1 MAQMLPA
8 EHVVVERSVESS
20 HFGEP
25 LSRNSYDDPHSEL
38 SRLLERLWTERGS
51 VGDRYNQPSV
61 SHHDANQV
69 IDRLRSQMVDY
80 EKRYSFADEEDGLIM
95 LKHYFDDRDGPRK
108 IRAFKKFFTLLDEG
122 GDRFF
127 DRDRFWEYLPS
138 IFNREYYPSL
148 ERDRMY
154 LQKS

>member
-25 LSRNSYDDPHSEL
+25 LARNSYDDPHSEL
-38 SRLLERLWTERGS
+38 SRLLERLWNERGGS
-51 VGDRYNQPSV
+51 DRYNQPGYTT
-61 SHHDANQV
+61 SHHEANQV

-108 IRAFKKFFTLLDEG
+108 IRAFK
-122 GDRFF
+122 RFF
-127 DRDRFWEYLPS
+127 
-138 IFNREYYPSL
+138 
-148 ERDRMY
+148 
-154 LQKS
+154 